1 MPRGNFDNMGG
12 GTMGAATRM
21 GQTIKAGRVDRPK
34 YKASPRIQ
42 SNAPL
47 VKGVKGK
54 AQALGNMTAI
64 AKSSALAK
72 ARVRADNKAA
82 GLPTNAG
89 MSKIERAMGSTK
101 KMTIAKAQPRYK
113 APDTSGSGGYL
124 KKITNDME
132 KR

>member
-12 GTMGAATRM
+12 GTSGRATQM

-34 YKASPRIQ
+34 YKASPRVQ

-72 ARVRADNKAA
+72 ARVRAENKAK
-82 GLPTNAG
+82 GLPANTG
-89 MSKIERAMGSTK
+89 MSKIGRAMGSTK
-101 KMTIAKAQPRYK
+101 KMTLAKAQPRYQS
-113 APDTSGSGGYL
+113 PGGNSSGGYL